1 MRNHRFTT
9 AAALWLAISTGCG
22 SALSTAKLTAAN
34 RDAFDVQVRRVAA
47 DTALTAPGA
56 QAPAA
61 AAAPGGVPAAPAAA
75 VAAGPAPETGPGN
88 ARSTSPGAAPGA
100 AAGPGAPRAEPARSD
115 PGKTTV
121 PGPAAS
127 LPAPANP
134 GAAPTTGAGEVRLGS
149 VGVET
154 GPLGAVMLPLLQAA
168 KAWTADVNSRGGL
181 GGRPV
186 RLLLGDDAGDP
197 SRSLALVR
205 RMVEQDKVQAIFAER
220 MPTTLQAVTSYLE
233 EKQIPVIG
241 ANAGNPV
248 IDESPMVFQ
257 VGVGAREGTHWAHI
271 LPITQQTDK
280 RKIALLYC
288 REVQT
293 CSVLQ
298 DGITRLQS
306 QSGITI
312 VYKAQV
318 SIAQPDYTAEMIS
331 ARNAGAEVVLWI
343 GDVPT
348 MIRMARSAHRQG
360 YSPIFAG
367 PHSMPDD
374 RLLKDGGQDIEGLL
388 ASNAV
393 VPYATS
399 PRLADYRAAIARYV
413 PGGVLSSMG
422 SMSWA
427 AGKMIEAVARSFG
440 TGEVTS
446 KAFLS
451 GLYGLRGETLGGVVP
466 PTTYEPNVGHG
477 KTNQC
482 VTLVK
487 VVGGKWVPDGDDQ
500 FFCAPGWKP
509 VGR

>member
-1 MRNHRFTT
+1 
-9 AAALWLAISTGCG
+9 
-22 SALSTAKLTAAN
+22 
-34 RDAFDVQVRRVAA
+34 
-47 DTALTAPGA
+47 P
-56 QAPAA
+56 
-61 AAAPGGVPAAPAAA
+61 
-75 VAAGPAPETGPGN
+75 
-88 ARSTSPGAAPGA
+88 
-100 AAGPGAPRAEPARSD
+100 
-115 PGKTTV
+115 
-121 PGPAAS
+121 
-127 LPAPANP
+127 
-134 GAAPTTGAGEVRLGS
+134 
-149 VGVET
+149 
-154 GPLGAVMLPLLQAA
+154 
-168 KAWTADVNSRGGL
+168 
-181 GGRPV
+181 
-186 RLLLGDDAGDP
+186 
-197 SRSLALVR
+197 
-205 RMVEQDKVQAIFAER
+205 
-220 MPTTLQAVTSYLE
+220 YLE
-233 EKQIPVIG
+233 EKQIPVSG

-446 KAFLS
+446 QAFLS

-477 KTNQC
+477 K
-482 VTLVK
+482 
-487 VVGGKWVPDGDDQ
+487 
-500 FFCAPGWKP
+500 
-509 VGR
+509 